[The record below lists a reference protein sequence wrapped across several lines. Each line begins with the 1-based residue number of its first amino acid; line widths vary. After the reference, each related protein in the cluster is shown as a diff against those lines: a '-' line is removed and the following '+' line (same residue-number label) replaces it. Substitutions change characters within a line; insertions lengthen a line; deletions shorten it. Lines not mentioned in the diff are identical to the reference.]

1 MADKMTTMTQTTA
14 VDHEAEIAGRLAQL
28 SLEQKVRLMT
38 GADIWAL
45 HPIPEI
51 GLRRLVTSD
60 GPAGVRGET
69 WDERS
74 PSANVPPLPPWPP
87 AGIRSVSSGW
97 AGCLPA
103 RRAARAS
110 TSCWP
115 RRSTCTGLPYGGR
128 HFECFSEDPELTAV
142 IGIAYVQGLQAE
154 G

>member
-1 MADKMTTMTQTTA
+1 M
-14 VDHEAEIAGRLAQL
+14 

-74 PSANVPPLPPWPP
+74 PSANVPSPTALAASWDPVRVERM
-87 AGIRSVSSGW
+87 GRLLTSES
-97 AGCLPA
+97 
-103 RRAARAS
+103 RRKGVDVLLA
-110 TSCWP
+110 
-115 RRSTCTGLPYGGR
+115 RRSTCIGLR
-128 HFECFSEDPELTAV
+128 TAV
-142 IGIAYVQGLQAE
+142 GILSASARIPSSHP
-154 G
+154 

>member
-1 MADKMTTMTQTTA
+1 MGTMTQTTA

-60 GPAGVRGET
+60 GPAEVRGET

-74 PSANVPPLPPWPP
+74 PSANVPSPTALAASWDPVRCRADGP
-87 AGIRSVSSGW
+87 A
-97 AGCLPA
+97 AC
-103 RRAARAS
+103 
-110 TSCWP
+110 
-115 RRSTCTGLPYGGR
+115 
-128 HFECFSEDPELTAV
+128 
-142 IGIAYVQGLQAE
+142 Q
-154 G
+154 

>member
-1 MADKMTTMTQTTA
+1 MTQTTA

-45 HPIPEI
+45 HPIQI

-74 PSANVPPLPPWPP
+74 PSANVPSPTALAASWDPVRVERMGRLL
-87 AGIRSVSSGW
+87 ASE
-97 AGCLPA
+97 A
-103 RRAARAS
+103 RRKGVDVLLA
-110 TSCWP
+110 P
-115 RRSTCTGLPYGGR
+115 PSTCTEPR
-128 HFECFSEDPELTAV
+128 TAA
-142 IGIAYVQGLQAE
+142 GISNASARIPS
-154 G
+154 

>member
-1 MADKMTTMTQTTA
+1 MAAKMTTMTQTTA

-28 SLEQKVRLMT
+28 SLEEKVRLMT

-74 PSANVPPLPPWPP
+74 PSGQRALPYRLAASWDPVRVERRGLLL
-87 AGIRSVSSGW
+87 A
-97 AGCLPA
+97 A
-103 RRAARAS
+103 RRAGRAL

-115 RRSTCTGLPYGGR
+115 QQSTCTGLR
-128 HFECFSEDPELTAV
+128 TAV
-142 IGIAYVQGLQAE
+142 GISSVSARIPS
-154 G
+154 

>member
-1 MADKMTTMTQTTA
+1 MTQTTA

-45 HPIPEI
+45 HPIAEI

-74 PSANVPPLPPWPP
+74 PSANVPSPTALAASWDPVRVERMGRLLASEARRKVSTYCWPP
-87 AGIRSVSSGW
+87 
-97 AGCLPA
+97 P
-103 RRAARAS
+103 
-110 TSCWP
+110 
-115 RRSTCTGLPYGGR
+115 STCTEPR
-128 HFECFSEDPELTAV
+128 TAA
-142 IGIAYVQGLQAE
+142 GISNASARIPS
-154 G
+154 